1 LHELAARLHLDP
13 APLGR
18 LDFAVLPPPRLTG
31 SYALDA
37 LLAGDFYTLRAAAG
51 QLILPVLTLGLVT
64 AVPVLKITRAAV
76 ERLLD
81 TDYIRFARAK
91 GLSRH
96 RVARHAVQGALP
108 SIVTL
113 LAHLYG
119 SLLGGA
125 VLIEVVFSWGG
136 AGQYAVGAVL
146 NADINA
152 ALGFVVFT
160 AVFSLFIY
168 LLADLLHFVIDP
180 RTRHL

>member
-1 LHELAARLHLDP
+1 VARD
-13 APLGR
+13 
-18 LDFAVLPPPRLTG
+18 AVLG
-31 SYALDA
+31 
-37 LLAGDFYTLRAAAG
+37 
-51 QLILPVLTLGLVT
+51 
-64 AVPVLKITRAAV
+64 
-76 ERLLD
+76 
-81 TDYIRFARAK
+81 AR
-91 GLSRH
+91 
-96 RVARHAVQGALP
+96 P
-108 SIVTL
+108 SIGTL

-180 RTRHL
+180 RTRHP

>member
-1 LHELAARLHLDP
+1 
-13 APLGR
+13 
-18 LDFAVLPPPRLTG
+18 
-31 SYALDA
+31 
-37 LLAGDFYTLRAAAG
+37 
-51 QLILPVLTLGLVT
+51 VT

-76 ERLLD
+76 ARLFD
-81 TDYIRFARAK
+81 ADYIRFARAK
-91 GLSRH
+91 GLSRR
-96 RVARHAVQGALP
+96 RVAQHAIKGALP
-108 SIVTL
+108 AVITL
-113 LAHLYG
+113 LGNLYG

-168 LLADLLHFVIDP
+168 LLVDLIQFAIDP
-180 RTRHL
+180 RTRHN